1 MGLLAQWPPIINR
14 PPAAEPKTKNMTFQ
28 EIQELIR
35 LLNKSNLAE
44 FKMEEGDFK
53 LSIRTALYRD
63 TKTAQVVAAPIQ
75 MAAPTVGSSAPASL
89 APVASPAPAAAESL
103 SEKPSEAAAKPAQP
117 TGQVYKEIKSPMV
130 GTFYR
135 SANPEKPSYV
145 EIGQKVKKGDVVCII
160 EAMKLFNEI
169 ESEISGTI
177 VKVMVDNALPVEY
190 DQVLFL
196 VEPD

>member
-1 MGLLAQWPPIINR
+1 
-14 PPAAEPKTKNMTFQ
+14 MTFQ
-28 EIQELIR
+28 EIQELIK

-44 FKMEEGDFK
+44 FKVEDGDFK
-53 LSIRTALYRD
+53 LSIRTALYAE
-63 TKTAQVVAAPIQ
+63 TKSTQMISAPMAAAPVGNL
-75 MAAPTVGSSAPASL
+75 APASSIPSTAPAPVSAPA
-89 APVASPAPAAAESL
+89 
-103 SEKPSEAAAKPAQP
+103 EKPAEAAPKAEPPA
-117 TGQVYKEIKSPMV
+117 GQGHLAIKSLMV

-135 SANPEKPSYV
+135 SATPEKPVYV

-169 ESEISGTI
+169 ESEVSGTI